1 MGILSLGEQ
10 YLTLDPKP
18 GQVLRMEVGMLPL
31 VFSTSLFW
39 FGSILCAILMMSV
52 AWTSPDEE
60 AEPFSPLVNFAF
72 STELPAIPSASSSA
86 MSAPL
91 ASIHLIPGGQEGSIF
106 HPNPPP

>member
-1 MGILSLGEQ
+1 
-10 YLTLDPKP
+10 
-18 GQVLRMEVGMLPL
+18 
-31 VFSTSLFW
+31 
-39 FGSILCAILMMSV
+39 MMSV
-52 AWTSPDEE
+52 VWTSPDEEE

-106 HPNPPP
+106 HPNPAP